1 MLSPSQATLIVLLTY
16 NKKKKNKTKHSI
28 LSEFPIELF
37 EIFCLLKFVFN
48 IQSGNF

>member
-16 NKKKKNKTKHSI
+16 NKKKNPKHSI